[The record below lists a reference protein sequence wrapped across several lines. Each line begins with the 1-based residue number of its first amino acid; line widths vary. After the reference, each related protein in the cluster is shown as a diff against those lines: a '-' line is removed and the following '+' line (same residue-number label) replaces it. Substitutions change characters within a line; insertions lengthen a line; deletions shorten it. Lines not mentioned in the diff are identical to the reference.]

1 MEELRDAQFL
11 FQYLTYLFFVG
22 TDAPPPFLLH
32 VIHVLQGRPGRTAEK
47 VEYNDCYSHQM
58 QSVNTSRL
66 IPATAVAVDV
76 QSPVFSIWSCF
87 LVSSVLP

>member
-32 VIHVLQGRPGRTAEK
+32 VIHVLQDRPGRTAEK
-47 VEYNDCYSHQM
+47 AEYNDCYSRQI
-58 QSVNTSRL
+58 QSVNTRL
-66 IPATAVAVDV
+66 FPTTAVALDV
-76 QSPVFSIWSCF
+76 QSPFFSIWSCF
-87 LVSSVLP
+87 LVSSALP